1 MYREQKDMSLGLGN
15 TNGEEWWVC
24 ALHFSVQLG
33 HFLISI
39 KLFVFFIIWW
49 LTIGEYTKI
58 NDRYMT
64 DTGLI
69 YYWYRTDIDWY
80 RSPRVHKPWIETLP
94 KNSIPDFWGRVWD
107 AVIDGNGWEQ
117 KFPLT
122 PASQLCGF
130 ISLQNGIQRRSQYHK
145 FVVWCFI
152 KCILKLPAWDDS

>member
-1 MYREQKDMSLGLGN
+1 
-15 TNGEEWWVC
+15 
-24 ALHFSVQLG
+24 
-33 HFLISI
+33 
-39 KLFVFFIIWW
+39 
-49 LTIGEYTKI
+49 
-58 NDRYMT
+58 MT

-152 KCILKLPAWDDS
+152 KCLLKLPAWDDSWSHWLHLCGFSPLCVLKCVLKLNDWEAAKSHWLHLYDFSRLCIFKWLLKALS